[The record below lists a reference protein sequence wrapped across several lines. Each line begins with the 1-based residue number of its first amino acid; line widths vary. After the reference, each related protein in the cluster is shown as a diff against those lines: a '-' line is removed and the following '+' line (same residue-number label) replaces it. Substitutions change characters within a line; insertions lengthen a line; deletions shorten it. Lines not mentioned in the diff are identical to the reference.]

1 MLHTQLIHLQALYE
15 IVCDSD
21 EPETIRKALAALT
34 STPSGCEYLAMNP
47 ITL

>member
-1 MLHTQLIHLQALYE
+1 MLETQLIHLQTLYE

-34 STPSGCEYLAMNP
+34 STPAGIQYLQMNP
-47 ITL
+47 ITV